1 MEIGGSSFAHDNYVH
16 EVEEEY
22 AEVDEEGEG
31 MVGAPTGRKIN
42 YTVDEDVLLCK
53 TWLKIGMDPSIGTD
67 QTRDTYWIRM
77 KEYFDANTR
86 GVDRTSRSL
95 RSRWSVINQDCSR
108 WASAQKTVDDIN
120 PSGTNDSDRVSCS
133 ILFICAYLLCSYVH
147 IYFVHM
153 CISILFICAYLF
165 CSYVHIYFVHMCISI
180 FSLLIYST

>member
-95 RSRWSVINQDCSR
+95 RSRLSVINQDCSR

-133 ILFICAYLLCSYVH
+133 IVFTCAYLFLFKCAYLFYSNVH
-147 IYFVHM
+147 IYF
-153 CISILFICAYLF
+153 IQ
-165 CSYVHIYFVHMCISI
+165 MCISI